1 MAIYL
6 WIAIGSA
13 LGGMGRF
20 ALNNFVS
27 ERLGAAFPLGN
38 IIGTLLINVIGSLA
52 IGFFYTLT
60 SAGSRWVVAEEG
72 RIFFMVGIC
81 GGFTTFSA
89 FSLQTLN
96 LFRSGDWLRGGGY
109 VVASV
114 VLCLLAVWLGHV
126 AAALMNSTR
135 AS

>member
-13 LGGMGRF
+13 LGGVARF
-20 ALNNFVS
+20 ALNGFVT
-27 ERLGAAFPLGN
+27 ERLGGAFPW
-38 IIGTLLINVIGSLA
+38 GTLLINVSGSLA

-60 SAGSRWVVAEEG
+60 SAGGRWVVAEEG
-72 RIFFMVGIC
+72 RIFFMVGVC

-89 FSLQTLN
+89 FSLQALN
-96 LFRSGDWLRGGGY
+96 LLRGGDWLRAGGY
-109 VVASV
+109 VAASV
-114 VLCLLAVWLGHV
+114 VFCLLAVWLGHC
-126 AAALMNSTR
+126 AAALLNSTR

>member
-13 LGGMGRF
+13 LGGVGRF
-20 ALNNFVS
+20 ALNGFVS
-27 ERLGAAFPLGN
+27 ERLGGAFPW
-38 IIGTLLINVIGSLA
+38 GTLLINVTGSLA

-60 SAGSRWVVAEEG
+60 SAGGRWVVAEEG

-96 LFRSGDWLRGGGY
+96 LFRSGDWLRAGGY
-109 VVASV
+109 VAASV
-114 VLCLLAVWLGHV
+114 AFCLLAVWLGHV
-126 AAALMNSTR
+126 AATLINSAK